1 MRRMIPDNHKE
12 DPQFLPLSV
21 DTVHL
26 TNIRSSLICG
36 KNDLK
41 MGQNGSNIID
51 PDQTAPTCSYNHI
64 LDCSVCLDLFVQKNI
79 GQNNVLFF

>member
-1 MRRMIPDNHKE
+1 MRGMIPDNHKE

-26 TNIRSSLICG
+26 TKIRSSLICG

-41 MGQNGSNIID
+41 MGQNGSNTSLSFSKKLAIFKHYFQCVMI
-51 PDQTAPTCSYNHI
+51 HI
-64 LDCSVCLDLFVQKNI
+64 L
-79 GQNNVLFF
+79 